1 MQKRKQFQIL
11 RITFDIRNPRRLQD
25 KTNTKLHCQGKSTYY
40 HWKITN
46 PPSQLAYGYYHHP
59 PNNIPQWCVHN
70 FVPMC
75 FYLHKRNFLCR
86 SSTRNMFSKELTGF
100 FTLILSVY
108 TLPILLH
115 NKMCSIWII
124 FLSHSPLFT
133 ESTRSAV
140 NTILSKLWTLISS
153 LKLHYQTIDAIKFKT
168 YLMINNKKYYST
180 NAYLYNCARK
190 LLHIGHWF
198 V

>member
-100 FTLILSVY
+100 FTL
-108 TLPILLH
+108 
-115 NKMCSIWII
+115 M
-124 FLSHSPLFT
+124 
-133 ESTRSAV
+133 
-140 NTILSKLWTLISS
+140 LSKYCQFFYIIKCAPYESSFFLI
-153 LKLHYQTIDAIKFKT
+153 AP
-168 YLMINNKKYYST
+168 YLQNLT
-180 NAYLYNCARK
+180 
-190 LLHIGHWF
+190 
-198 V
+198 VVQ